1 MLGTIKSADSALAQ
15 IADYLGEEISGTR
28 YISLWD
34 GLSIGVS
41 NVAHRDSNK
50 KMYVKVRVCLDGWT
64 PSKPACVK
72 YVKVKGSKDIPVTED
87 GFVDPENVL
96 EEIAK
101 VVGSIPTD
109 YHYYMD

>member
-1 MLGTIKSADSALAQ
+1 MECWLVLCVVVVLVRLSSLVSMLRA
-15 IADYLGEEISGTR
+15 
-28 YISLWD
+28 SLVVVYA
-34 GLSIGVS
+34 GAS
-41 NVAHRDSNK
+41 RDDNGD
-50 KMYVKVRVCLDGWT
+50 MHIVVRVVLDGWT
-64 PSKPACVK
+64 PSEPALVK
-72 YVKVKGSKDIPVTED
+72 NIKVNGSKDIPVTED

>member
-1 MLGTIKSADSALAQ
+1 MIATIKSVKAALDQ
-15 IADYLGEEISGTR
+15 ISNYFDKEISAARTVA
-28 YISLWD
+28 LWD
-34 GLSIGVS
+34 GVS
-41 NVAHRDSNK
+41 VQVSSVASRDDNGD
-50 KMYVKVRVCLDGWT
+50 MHIVVRVVLDGWT
-64 PSKPACVK
+64 PSEPALVK
-72 YVKVKGSKDIPVTED
+72 NVKVNGSKDIPVTED